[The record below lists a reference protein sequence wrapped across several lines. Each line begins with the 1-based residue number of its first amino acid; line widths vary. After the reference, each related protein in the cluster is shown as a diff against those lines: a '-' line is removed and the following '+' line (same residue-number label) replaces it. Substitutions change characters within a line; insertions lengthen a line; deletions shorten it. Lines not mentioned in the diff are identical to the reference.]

1 MAAGP
6 AAVRRS
12 PDRAMKSAAL
22 QVAGRYRQLQSASC
36 DLKSAIP
43 TLIAG
48 IAVLAPLA
56 ILTGCQLDH
65 TGQPPKFAASDE
77 WTRSYPL
84 AAGGQVQVVNGH
96 GVIDIRGG
104 RGDRVEVRAERVGRA
119 PTEQAARDLVPRI
132 EIREDITP
140 ERVLLQTQGLSGIV
154 IGVEVSVNY
163 HLTVPAAAAVRA
175 RSANGEVRVTDL
187 SGGVVISS
195 ANGQV
200 IGANLSGGVD
210 ARAVNGNV
218 TLDLAAFGHDPVQV
232 RATNGSVELSLPAAA
247 DANVTA
253 TYTNGKIDTGNLKL
267 DLLGEQTR
275 RRLLGRLN
283 AGGAPIEIA
292 AVNGNITLR
301 AR

>member
-1 MAAGP
+1 LAI
-6 AAVRRS
+6 
-12 PDRAMKSAAL
+12 
-22 QVAGRYRQLQSASC
+22 C
-36 DLKSAIP
+36 NLKSAI
-43 TLIAG
+43 A
-48 IAVLAPLA
+48 ALASA
-56 ILTGCQLDH
+56 ASLTGCQLDR

-84 AAGGQVQVVNGH
+84 SAGGQVQVVNGN
-96 GVIDIRGG
+96 GTIDIRGG
-104 RGDRVEVRAERVGRA
+104 NEERVEVRAERVGRA

-132 EIREDITP
+132 EIREDNTA

-163 HLTVPAAAAVRA
+163 HLTVPAAAEVRA
-175 RSANGEVRVTDL
+175 RSANGEVHVTGL
-187 SGGVVISS
+187 SGRVVISS

-210 ARAVNGNV
+210 ARSVNGNV
-218 TLDLAAFGHDPVQV
+218 TLDLAALGHDPVQV

-247 DANVTA
+247 DANITA
-253 TYTNGKIDTGNLKL
+253 TYNNGKIDTGNLKL
-267 DLLGEQTR
+267 ELLGEQTR